1 MEIVQT
7 STLVKG
13 KTAKETIVV
22 SVVKTMMF
30 IFDQGVND
38 VVLLDKVR
46 KGMITVDRRKFA
58 EVIQTETSG
67 CHRMVCP
74 FRIWSLLPGMLQD
87 VYIS

>member
-1 MEIVQT
+1 MN
-7 STLVKG
+7 TLVKG

-46 KGMITVDRRKFA
+46 QGMITVDHRKFA

-67 CHRMVCP
+67 CH
-74 FRIWSLLPGMLQD
+74 
-87 VYIS
+87 